1 MNIYEVLRG
10 PRITEKN
17 TMLADQSKYTFNVAR
32 EATKLEIKQAV
43 ERMFNVRVTAVNTIN
58 NHGETK
64 RVGKYGRI
72 KILTSSNK
80 KAVVTLERGQ
90 KIAFFES
97 Q

>member
-17 TMLADQSKYTFNVAR
+17 TALASLNKYTFNVAN
-32 EATKLEIKQAV
+32 EATKQEIKQAV
-43 ERMFNVRVTAVNTIN
+43 EKMFNVHVTKVNTITH
-58 NHGETK
+58 HGETK

-72 KILTSSNK
+72 RVTTSDRK
-80 KAVVTLERGQ
+80 KAIVTLQAGQ
-90 KIAFFES
+90 KIAFFEA